1 MTVDTI
7 SFSAHADFTD
17 TRNYIQKVLPPN
29 IILVH
34 GDQQQMK
41 KLKNEL
47 GVIFRNKLQIL
58 TPKNCQLVKLKL
70 VAKKNAKIL
79 GQLAKDVILDIKRH
93 NKSIHN

>member
-7 SFSAHADFTD
+7 SFSAHADYID

-34 GDQQQMK
+34 GDSQQMK

-47 GVIFRNKLQIL
+47 GIEFRDKLQIL
-58 TPKNCQLVKLKL
+58 TPRNCQLVKLKL

-79 GQLAKDVILDIKRH
+79 GQLAKDVIVDIQRH
-93 NKSIHN
+93 N